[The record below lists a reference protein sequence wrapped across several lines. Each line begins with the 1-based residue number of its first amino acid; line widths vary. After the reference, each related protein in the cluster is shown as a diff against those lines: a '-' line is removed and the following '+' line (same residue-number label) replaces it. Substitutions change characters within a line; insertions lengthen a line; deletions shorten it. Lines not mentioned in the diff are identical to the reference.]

1 MLKRTALCLAMTA
14 ALGASNIASA
24 NETSSAMRGKIIT
37 PEGQAATN
45 TKVVIIHQPSG
56 TTREFRT
63 NEAGTF
69 LATGLRVG
77 GPYMVSIDSD
87 VYRDTDSDN
96 IFLQLGDT
104 YRFSVQLE
112 DSNLERIQVT
122 AGRIF
127 ETNGAAS
134 VFGEDMINRLPSFD
148 NDIKDIARLNP
159 LVNINGSG
167 DMTIAGGNP
176 RTNNITVDGIGQN
189 DDFGL
194 NFGGYPTER
203 SPISLSSIAQISVA
217 AAPFSV
223 RKTGFSGGA
232 INAVTKSG
240 TNEFKG
246 SAFYEFTDPDLSG
259 KVERPSQIFDGSNP
273 P

>member
-1 MLKRTALCLAMTA
+1 M
-14 ALGASNIASA
+14 
-24 NETSSAMRGKIIT
+24 
-37 PEGQAATN
+37 
-45 TKVVIIHQPSG
+45 
-56 TTREFRT
+56 
-63 NEAGTF
+63 
-69 LATGLRVG
+69 
-77 GPYMVSIDSD
+77 
-87 VYRDTDSDN
+87 
-96 IFLQLGDT
+96 
-104 YRFSVQLE
+104 
-112 DSNLERIQVT
+112 
-122 AGRIF
+122 
-127 ETNGAAS
+127 
-134 VFGEDMINRLPSFD
+134 
-148 NDIKDIARLNP
+148 
-159 LVNINGSG
+159 VNINDSG

-259 KVERPSQIFDGSNP
+259 KIERPSQVFDGSSPVLDDDGFRTYEDSSADSSNSQSTIGLSIGGP
-273 P
+273 LIRDKLFFFLPNNKKLKLKRLQ